1 MTTETTAE
9 IVPVSPAARVL
20 ASRTVMTL
28 ATLDDVARVASIAAR
43 SGLARCTKPE
53 EAAIILMTGMELGLT
68 PMQSLRGI
76 YIVEGRPVLAAD
88 TMVAIVTRSGAC
100 RYWRTIETTAERC
113 AIETQRVDD
122 ATVYRR
128 VWTLDDAKRAGLVGK
143 GTWAKYPAAMLRHRC
158 AADLAR
164 EIYPEILLGMYDP
177 DEISTDGIDARP
189 TPQRARVESAP
200 VVVAAHAQP
209 DPRDLASLGV
219 EAPARAVAAQ
229 PVEAP
234 AAPAPLAFATP
245 GLSDAEMA
253 AMLAMLNA
261 CETIAALDATR
272 AEIRPDV
279 STRASASQRAH
290 LRAAAEA
297 RRAALSPTEPP
308 TPPRGGRKSAR
319 NDGATG
325 DATHHEPAPSA
336 EAQASIARVEAAG
349 GVHAYL
355 ASKAT
360 YTEVQRAVMT
370 HGRHVPGLCD
380 AAVAR
385 LEALDAG
392 DEANRRRIVETWRDE
407 GAHREQRATTTAAK
421 VRRAA

>member
-158 AADLAR
+158 AADMAR
-164 EIYPEILLGMYDP
+164 EVYPEILLGMYDP

-200 VVVAAHAQP
+200 VVVAAPAV
-209 DPRDLASLGV
+209 DPRDLAPLGV
-219 EAPARAVAAQ
+219 EAPAQVAVAQ
-229 PVEAP
+229 PVET
-234 AAPAPLAFATP
+234 APLAFATP
-245 GLSDAEMA
+245 GLSTAEMT
-253 AMLAMLNA
+253 AMLA
-261 CETIAALDATR
+261 TIAQCKTIADLDRERDAM
-272 AEIRPDV
+272 RPDV
-279 STRASASQRAH
+279 STRATTAQRTT
-290 LRAAAEA
+290 LRKAAEA
-297 RRAALSPTEPP
+297 KRAALAPQPPPTGTDSPT
-308 TPPRGGRKSAR
+308 SAR
-319 NDGATG
+319 NDAATG
-325 DATHHEPAPSA
+325 DDTHAEAAPSA
-336 EAQASIARVEAAG
+336 EAQASIAR
-349 GVHAYL
+349 
-355 ASKAT
+355 AT
-360 YTEVQRAVMT
+360 VSLREV
-370 HGRHVPGLCD
+370 L
-380 AAVAR
+380 
-385 LEALDAG
+385 
-392 DEANRRRIVETWRDE
+392 
-407 GAHREQRATTTAAK
+407 
-421 VRRAA
+421 